1 MAVEKV
7 EYEVSLKDLLT
18 PNLQKADGAANQLEG
33 SLKKVGGVVAGAF
46 AVNGIAM
53 FASKV
58 VSTLSEFEKY
68 DAVLTNTLGSGS
80 ESKKV
85 LSDITEFAAKTP
97 FQVAELTGSFVKL
110 ANMGFKPTNDEMTK
124 LGDLASSTG
133 KGFDQLSEAIIDA
146 QTGEFERLKE
156 FGIRASKQGDQV
168 QFSFKGV
175 KTTVDNSETSIQKYL
190 LSLGELNGVSGAMAA
205 ISETT
210 GGKLSNLED
219 NMSSLYLTIGENL
232 KPVIS
237 SVISGIS
244 GFVDMLK
251 NAVIWVSKNKE
262 VIGLVVA
269 VVGGAA
275 IAYGAYTLAVSA
287 AAIGTSIW
295 TIATT
300 LLSAAMSANTI
311 GIVVVAIGAL
321 IAGVVYAY
329 ETFGKFRGVVW
340 AAWAVIKEFASIVI
354 DVYSGIGKAIA
365 GVFTLNPSLIAEGSA
380 QAINAVKDSATR
392 IGKAAK
398 EGYDAGMADFNK
410 DQKAK
415 AEDKGKKTA
424 KAGAPAAPAAANDK
438 VKKDTSPKGASG
450 TKAVTINITIGKLI
464 EQFKITT
471 TNLHESTSK
480 VQEMVANTLLQA
492 VNDSSIQAG
501 I

>member
-7 EYEVSLKDLLT
+7 QYELSLKDLLT
-18 PNLQKADGAANQLEG
+18 PQLKQADGAANQLEG
-33 SLKKVGGVVAGAF
+33 SIKKVGGVIAGAF
-46 AVNGIAM
+46 AVSGLTM
-53 FASKV
+53 FASKI

-133 KGFDQLSEAIIDA
+133 KGFDQLSEAVIDA

-175 KTTVDNSETSIQKYL
+175 TKTVQNTETSIQKYL

-219 NMSSLYLTIGENL
+219 NATSLYLTIGESL

-237 SVISGIS
+237 DIISGLS
-244 GFVDMLK
+244 GFIDVLK
-251 NAVIWVSKNKE
+251 SAVLWMVANKDT
-262 VIGLVVA
+262 IGLVAV

-275 IAYGAYTLAVSA
+275 IAYGVYTLATNA
-287 AAIGTSIW
+287 AAIGTTIW
-295 TIATT
+295 TATQW
-300 LLSAAMSANTI
+300 LLNAALTANPI

-321 IAGVVYAY
+321 IAGVIYAY
-329 ETFGKFRGVVW
+329 QSFGKFRGVIW
-340 AAWAVIKEFASIVI
+340 AVWAVIKEFASIVI
-354 DVYSGIGKAIA
+354 DVYGGIGKTIM
-365 GVFTLNPSLIAEGSA
+365 GVLTFNPKLISEGA
-380 QAINAVKDSATR
+380 NQAINAVKDSATR

-398 EGYDAGMADFNK
+398 EGYDAGMADFDK

-415 AEDKGKKTA
+415 AEDGGKKIVK
-424 KAGAPAAPAAANDK
+424 KAATPATPAEK
-438 VKKDTSPKGASG
+438 KKDTSPKGATG

>member
-1 MAVEKV
+1 
-7 EYEVSLKDLLT
+7 
-18 PNLQKADGAANQLEG
+18 LQKADGAANQLEG
-33 SLKKVGGVVAGAF
+33 SLKKVGNVVAGAF
-46 AVNGIAM
+46 AVSGIAM

-85 LSDITEFAAKTP
+85 LSDITEFAGKTP
-97 FQVAELTGSFVKL
+97 FQVNELTGSFVKL
-110 ANMGFKPTNDEMTK
+110 ANMGFKPTSAEMTK

-175 KTTVDNSETSIQKYL
+175 KTTVDNTETSIQKYL
-190 LSLGELNGVSGAMAA
+190 LSLGEINGVSGAMAA

-219 NMSSLYLTIGENL
+219 NMTSLYLTIGESL

-237 SVISGIS
+237 DIISGLS
-244 GFVDMLK
+244 GLIDVLK
-251 NAVIWVSKNKE
+251 SAVIWMVANKDT
-262 VIGLVVA
+262 IGLVAA
-269 VVGGAA
+269 VIGGAA
-275 IAYGAYTLAVSA
+275 IAYGVYTLAISA
-287 AAIGTSIW
+287 G
-295 TIATT
+295 TIAET
-300 LLSAAMSANTI
+300 LFTAAQWALNVALTANPI
-311 GIVVVAIGAL
+311 GIVVVAIGAF
-321 IAGVVYAY
+321 IAGIVYAWKNCV
-329 ETFGKFRGVVW
+329 GFRAVVTGLW
-340 AAWAVIKEFASIVI
+340 GVIKEFGSIVG
-354 DVYSGIGKAIA
+354 DVFSGIWDMIKGVFNLDSDQISKGWDKAANAMSDAGKRMGKAY
-365 GVFTLNPSLIAEGSA
+365 
-380 QAINAVKDSATR
+380 
-392 IGKAAK
+392 K
-398 EGYDAGMADFNK
+398 EGYDGVMTDFNK
-410 DQKAK
+410 EQAEKKEAETNKKVAK
-415 AEDKGKKTA
+415 AAT
-424 KAGAPAAPAAANDK
+424 PATPAEK
-438 VKKDTSPKGASG
+438 KKDTSPKGASG